1 MRPKTD
7 FTIDAS
13 HELALFIYYN
23 GNARISSNEIDYP
36 QNNSKSNNNG
46 NNENYSSTGCDCK
59 NSTNKAK
66 NRYHNDIGNFCKAKC
81 EHEDETADHDNIGN
95 NNNNNTAVLLTM
107 SKGSYFCSKN
117 PQHLNDKCA
126 VFPNSVSRNNDCVSK
141 TL

>member
-23 GNARISSNEIDYP
+23 GNGRISSNEIDYP
-36 QNNSKSNNNG
+36 QNNSSRNN
-46 NNENYSSTGCDCK
+46 NNENNSSTGCDCK

-81 EHEDETADHDNIGN
+81 EHEDETADHGN
-95 NNNNNTAVLLTM
+95 NNTSKTAAPELLTM

-126 VFPNSVSRNNDCVSK
+126 VFPNAVNRNNYCVSEK
-141 TL
+141 L

>member
-1 MRPKTD
+1 MKVRPKTD

-23 GNARISSNEIDYP
+23 GNGRSSSSSSSSSSSNETDYP
-36 QNNSKSNNNG
+36 QNKNN
-46 NNENYSSTGCDCK
+46 SSTGCDCK

-81 EHEDETADHDNIGN
+81 EHEDETDHDNN
-95 NNNNNTAVLLTM
+95 KTASAVELLTM
-107 SKGSYFCSKN
+107 SKASYFCSKN

-126 VFPNSVSRNNDCVSK
+126 VFPNAVNRNYCVSE

>member
-23 GNARISSNEIDYP
+23 GIGMSMNNGIDYP
-36 QNNSKSNNNG
+36 QNNKNNN
-46 NNENYSSTGCDCK
+46 NDSSSTGCDCK
-59 NSTNKAK
+59 NSTVKAK
-66 NRYHNDIGNFCKAKC
+66 NRYHNDIGNVCKAKC
-81 EHEDETADHDNIGN
+81 EHEDGADTS
-95 NNNNNTAVLLTM
+95 NNTVELLTM
-107 SKGSYFCSKN
+107 SKASYFCSEN

-126 VFPNSVSRNNDCVSK
+126 VFPNAVNRNYCVSE